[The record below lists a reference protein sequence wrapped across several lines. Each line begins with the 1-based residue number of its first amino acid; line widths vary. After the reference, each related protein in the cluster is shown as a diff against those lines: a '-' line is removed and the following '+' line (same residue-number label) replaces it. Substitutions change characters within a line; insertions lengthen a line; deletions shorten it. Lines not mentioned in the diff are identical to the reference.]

1 MAEYQS
7 QASRPVTSS
16 DSLLP
21 SMLSNNKKIDR
32 RIPVQDWIAWSLVDS
47 LSIVQYVLYPIV
59 QNFWKI
65 DSPEMPK
72 NLSNSI

>member
-47 LSIVQYVLYPIV
+47 MSIVQYVLYPIV

-72 NLSNSI
+72 NLGNSI

>member
-16 DSLLP
+16 GSLLP
-21 SMLSNNKKIDR
+21 SMLSNHKKIDR